1 MTTDMVVFKYLL
13 MNRILIDY
21 KKLNHQITT
30 LLIETYPDG
39 YGDEDIISF
48 RNVQGEFIEAV
59 ELQTPDTLYL
69 IKISKSLSHFIA
81 NFDENIT
88 EGLEAIKGESIE
100 GHSLELNI
108 EEENEDE
115 NDFD

>member
-1 MTTDMVVFKYLL
+1 MK
-13 MNRILIDY
+13 RILIDY
-21 KKLNHQITT
+21 KKLDRQVTN

-48 RNVQGEFIEAV
+48 RNLNGEFIEAV
-59 ELQTPDTLYL
+59 ELQTEDTLYL

-88 EGLEAIKGESIE
+88 EGIEVLKDESIE
-100 GHSLELNI
+100 GPSLEHSLD
-108 EEENEDE
+108 EENEDKK
-115 NDFD
+115 DLD

>member
-1 MTTDMVVFKYLL
+1 MK
-13 MNRILIDY
+13 RILIDY
-21 KKLNHQITT
+21 KKLDRQVTN

-48 RNVQGEFIEAV
+48 RNLNGEFIEAV
-59 ELQTPDTLYL
+59 DLQTEDTLYL

-88 EGLEAIKGESIE
+88 EGIEGLKDESIE
-100 GHSLELNI
+100 GPSLELNL
-108 EEENEDE
+108 EEENEDKK
-115 NDFD
+115 DLD

>member
-1 MTTDMVVFKYLL
+1 MK
-13 MNRILIDY
+13 RILIDY
-21 KKLNHQITT
+21 KKLDPQVTN

-48 RNVQGEFIEAV
+48 RNLNGEFIEAV
-59 ELQTPDTLYL
+59 ELQTEDTLYL

-81 NFDENIT
+81 NFDENISEDI
-88 EGLEAIKGESIE
+88 EGLQDESIE
-100 GHSLELNI
+100 GPSLELNI

-115 NDFD
+115 KDFD

>member
-1 MTTDMVVFKYLL
+1 MFKYLH
-13 MNRILIDY
+13 MKRVLIDY
-21 KKLNHQITT
+21 KKLDHQVTN

-48 RNVQGEFIEAV
+48 RNLNGEFIEAV
-59 ELQTPDTLYL
+59 ELQTEDTLYL

-81 NFDENIT
+81 NFDENMT
-88 EGLEAIKGESIE
+88 EGIEAIKDESIE
-100 GHSLELNI
+100 GPSLELNL

-115 NDFD
+115 KDLD

>member
-1 MTTDMVVFKYLL
+1 MK
-13 MNRILIDY
+13 RILIDY
-21 KKLNHQITT
+21 KKLDRQVTN

-48 RNVQGEFIEAV
+48 RNLNGEFIEAV
-59 ELQTPDTLYL
+59 ELQTEDTLYL

-88 EGLEAIKGESIE
+88 EGIEGLKGESIE
-100 GHSLELNI
+100 GPVLELNL
-108 EEENEDE
+108 EEEDE
-115 NDFD
+115 HKKDLD

>member
-1 MTTDMVVFKYLL
+1 MKRV
-13 MNRILIDY
+13 LIDY
-21 KKLNHQITT
+21 KKLDHQVTN

-48 RNVQGEFIEAV
+48 RNLNGEFIEAV
-59 ELQTPDTLYL
+59 ELQTEDTLYL

-81 NFDENIT
+81 NFDENMA
-88 EGLEAIKGESIE
+88 EGIEAIKDESID
-100 GHSLELNI
+100 GPSLELNL

-115 NDFD
+115 KDLD

>member
-1 MTTDMVVFKYLL
+1 MKRV
-13 MNRILIDY
+13 LIDY
-21 KKLNHQITT
+21 KKLDHQVTN

-48 RNVQGEFIEAV
+48 RNLNGEFIEAV
-59 ELQTPDTLYL
+59 ELQTEDTLYL

-81 NFDENIT
+81 NFDENMT
-88 EGLEAIKGESIE
+88 EGIEAIKDESIE
-100 GHSLELNI
+100 GPSLELNL

-115 NDFD
+115 KDLD

>member
-1 MTTDMVVFKYLL
+1 MK
-13 MNRILIDY
+13 RILIDY
-21 KKLNHQITT
+21 KKLDRQVTN

-48 RNVQGEFIEAV
+48 RNLNGEFIEAV
-59 ELQTPDTLYL
+59 ELQTEDTLYL

-88 EGLEAIKGESIE
+88 EGIEVLKDESIQGPSLE
-100 GHSLELNI
+100 HSLD
-108 EEENEDE
+108 EENEDKK
-115 NDFD
+115 DLD